1 MGVMYSLPSYNYEQL
16 QNKINKLNNDKN
28 YNDIVLINTMNLSK
42 QDCLIKGTI
51 KALNEEEIINK
62 LLKTN
67 KNKEI
72 IVYGIHHTD
81 VSVIKKYNQLKK
93 LGFKNVHIYFGGMF
107 EWLLLQDV
115 FDVTNFQIDGNIPN
129 IVDYKIE

>member
-1 MGVMYSLPSYNYEQL
+1 MGVMYSMPSYNYHQL
-16 QNKINKLNNDKN
+16 QERMK
-28 YNDIVLINTMNLSK
+28 YDIVLINTMDISR
-42 QDCLIKGTI
+42 QHCLIKGTL
-51 KALNEEEIINK
+51 KATIEVEFMNK

-81 VSVIKKYNQLKK
+81 LSVIKKYNQLKK
-93 LGFKNVHIYFGGMF
+93 LGFKNVHIYFGGIY

-115 FDVTNFQIDGNIPN
+115 FTSINFQTDGTVEN

>member
-1 MGVMYSLPSYNYEQL
+1 M
-16 QNKINKLNNDKN
+16 KN
-28 YNDIVLINTMNLSK
+28 QNDIVLINTMDIK
-42 QDCLIKGTI
+42 RQYCLIKGTL
-51 KALNEEEIINK
+51 KAIHEEEVMNK

-72 IVYGIHHTD
+72 ILYGIHHTD
-81 VSVIKKYNQLKK
+81 LSVIKKYNQLKK
-93 LGFKNVHIYFGGMF
+93 LGFKNVHIYFGGMY

-115 FDVTNFQIDGNIPN
+115 FTSINFQTDGIIEN

>member
-1 MGVMYSLPSYNYEQL
+1 MGVIYSMPSYNYHQL
-16 QNKINKLNNDKN
+16 QERMKH
-28 YNDIVLINTMNLSK
+28 DIVLINTMDIKRQS
-42 QDCLIKGTI
+42 CLIKGTL
-51 KALNEEEIINK
+51 KASIEVDFMNK

-72 IVYGIHHTD
+72 IIYGIHHTD
-81 VSVIKKYNQLKK
+81 LSVIKKYNQLKK
-93 LGFKNVHIYFGGMF
+93 LGFKNVHIYFGGIY

-115 FDVTNFQIDGNIPN
+115 FTTINFQTDGIIEN

>member
-1 MGVMYSLPSYNYEQL
+1 MGVMYSMPSYNYEQL
-16 QNKINKLNNDKN
+16 QNKLHNKN
-28 YNDIVLINTMNLSK
+28 YNDTILINTLHLSK

-51 KALNEEEIINK
+51 KASNEEEFINK

-81 VSVIKKYNQLKK
+81 LTVIKKYNQLKK

-115 FDVTNFQIDGNIPN
+115 FDITNFQTDGTITN

>member
-1 MGVMYSLPSYNYEQL
+1 MYSLPSYNYEQI
-16 QNKINKLNNDKN
+16 QNKLNSDKN
-28 YNDIVLINTMNLSK
+28 YDIILINTMTLIK

-72 IVYGIHHTD
+72 IIYGIHHTD
-81 VSVIKKYNQLKK
+81 LTVIKKYNQLKK

-115 FDVTNFQIDGNIPN
+115 FGVINFQTDGNITN

>member
-1 MGVMYSLPSYNYEQL
+1 MYSMPSYNYHQL
-16 QNKINKLNNDKN
+16 QDRMK
-28 YNDIVLINTMNLSK
+28 NDIVLINTLPILR
-42 QDCLIKGTI
+42 QECLIKGTL
-51 KALNEEEIINK
+51 KATHEVEHMNK

-81 VSVIKKYNQLKK
+81 LTVITKYNQLKK
-93 LGFKNVHIYFGGMF
+93 LGFKNVHIYFGGMY

-115 FDVTNFQIDGNIPN
+115 FTSINFQTDGAIEN